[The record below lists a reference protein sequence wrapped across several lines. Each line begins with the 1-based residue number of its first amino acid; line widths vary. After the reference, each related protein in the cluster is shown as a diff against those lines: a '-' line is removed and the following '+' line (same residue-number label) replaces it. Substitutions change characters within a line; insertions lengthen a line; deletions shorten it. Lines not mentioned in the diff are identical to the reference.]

1 MTQEDNLFGYLTVR
15 ETLELSAH
23 FHVPVSATPEASILA
38 FVSGP
43 GESEVP
49 VVPTTSVSTRINNVR
64 VIVDSIIRD
73 LNLGKCENTIIGS
86 ASRRGISGGEKKR
99 VAIGKQM
106 MSNPLCLFIDEP
118 TSNLDSFQVNCNIVH
133 SYYVIV

>member
-23 FHVPVSATPEASILA
+23 FHVPVSATPEAAIPP
-38 FVSGP
+38 FVSGT
-43 GESEVP
+43 GESE

-118 TSNLDSFQVNCNIVH
+118 TSNLDSFQV
-133 SYYVIV
+133 Y